1 MKQSARLLSLLLILA
16 SYAADAATEPPPP
29 WAYGFKDP
37 PPPGSVQAP
46 PAGAGPTP
54 TDPTTYGL
62 PGTVR
67 KFTRAEI
74 TNIFEPADYFPGD
87 HPAPPEIV
95 AHGKTPVV
103 WSCARCHYFNGKGRP
118 ENAGISGLPVDYFI
132 EQMQAFRDG
141 ERHSS
146 DPRKANTP
154 LMAEFARAMTDEDIR
169 AAAEYFGA
177 MKWTPWIRV
186 VETARVPKTTISAG
200 MYLPIA
206 DGGDEAI
213 DNRIIEVPVDADA
226 VEIQR
231 SPRVGFIAYVP
242 PGSIKRG
249 ETLVV
254 TGAGKTL
261 PCTACHGPDL
271 KGQTLAGFG
280 SMPGLAG
287 RSPSYLVRQ
296 MFDVKSGK
304 RTGKRLEL
312 MMPVVAALNP
322 DDMRDIAAYLASR
335 KP

>member
-1 MKQSARLLSLLLILA
+1 MKQSACLLSLMLVLA
-16 SYAADAATEPPPP
+16 SVAADAATEPPPP
-29 WAYGFKDP
+29 WAYGFKEQP
-37 PPPGSVQAP
+37 APGTAQVP

-54 TDPTTYGL
+54 TDPTPYGL
-62 PGTVR
+62 PGTAR

-74 TNIFEPADYFPGD
+74 TNIFEPADYFPDD
-87 HPAPPEIV
+87 HPVPPAIV
-95 AHGKTPVV
+95 SHGKAPAV

-118 ENAGISGLPVDYFI
+118 ENAGISGLPVDYFV
-132 EQMQAFRDG
+132 EQMLAFRNG
-141 ERHSS
+141 ERLSS

-169 AAAEYFGA
+169 AAAGYFGS

-186 VETARVPKTTISAG
+186 VETARVPRTTISAG
-200 MYLPIA
+200 MYLPIP
-206 DGGDEAI
+206 DGGDEPI
-213 DNRIIEVPVDADA
+213 DNRVIEVPVDPEGA
-226 VEIQR
+226 EIQR
-231 SPRVGFIAYVP
+231 NPRVGFIAYVP

-249 ETLVV
+249 EALVT

-261 PCTACHGPDL
+261 LCGACHGLDL

-296 MFDVKSGK
+296 MFDIKSGK

-312 MMPVVAALNP
+312 MMPVVAALGS

-335 KP
+335 AP

>member
-1 MKQSARLLSLLLILA
+1 MKQSARFLSLMLILA
-16 SYAADAATEPPPP
+16 SFAAAAATDPPPP

-37 PPPGSVQAP
+37 PPPGTAQAP
-46 PAGAGPTP
+46 PAGAGTTP

-62 PGTVR
+62 PGTTR

-74 TNIFEPADYFPGD
+74 TNIFGPADFFPDD
-87 HPAPPEIV
+87 HPAPPTIV
-95 AHGKTPVV
+95 AHGKAPAV

-132 EQMQAFRDG
+132 EQMMAFRNG
-141 ERHSS
+141 ERLSS

-169 AAAEYFGA
+169 AAAEYFGTI
-177 MKWTPWIRV
+177 KWTPWIRV
-186 VETARVPKTTISAG
+186 IEIARVPRTTISAG
-200 MYLPIA
+200 MYLPIP
-206 DGGDEAI
+206 DGGDEPI
-213 DNRIIEVPVDADA
+213 GDRIVEVPADADA

-242 PGSIKRG
+242 RGSIKRG
-249 ETLVV
+249 EALVT

-287 RSPSYLVRQ
+287 RSPSYLMRQ
-296 MFDVKSGK
+296 MFDIKSAK

-312 MMPVVAALNP
+312 MMPVVAALGS

>member
-1 MKQSARLLSLLLILA
+1 MKQRACLLSLILILA
-16 SYAADAATEPPPP
+16 SFAAAAATEPPPP
-29 WAYGFKDP
+29 WAYGFKEP
-37 PPPGSVQAP
+37 PPPGTAQAP
-46 PAGAGPTP
+46 PASAGPTS
-54 TDPTTYGL
+54 TDPTAYGL
-62 PGTVR
+62 PGTGR

-87 HPAPPEIV
+87 HPVPPAIV
-95 AHGKTPVV
+95 AHGKPPAV

-118 ENAGISGLPVDYFI
+118 ENAGISGLPVDYFM
-132 EQMQAFRDG
+132 EQMLAFRNG
-141 ERHSS
+141 ERLSS

-154 LMAEFARAMTDEDIR
+154 LMAEFARAMSDEDIR
-169 AAAEYFGA
+169 AAAEYFGS

-186 VETARVPKTTISAG
+186 VEVARVPKTTISAG
-200 MYLPIA
+200 MYLPVP
-206 DGGDEAI
+206 DGGDESI
-213 DNRIIEVPVDADA
+213 GDRIIEVPADA
-226 VEIQR
+226 EAVELQR
-231 SPRVGFIAYVP
+231 NPRAGFIAYVP
-242 PGSIKRG
+242 PGSSKRG
-249 ETLVV
+249 EALVT

-296 MFDVKSGK
+296 MFDIKSGK

-312 MMPVVAALNP
+312 MMPVVAALSS